1 MSTTNP
7 QIFLSYCWNDSN
19 TADEIYNQLI
29 IDSQITL
36 HRDKLDI
43 RHWGSIKEYMQS
55 IPDMDYTILL
65 ISDAY
70 LKSPNCMYEVLEVMR
85 DRRYKD
91 KIFPAVICTDIYK
104 PIKRAEYVKYWQEKY
119 QELKGAIQGIDAQN
133 LGTLTEDLK
142 RYQDIAA
149 NIVTFIDT
157 IADMNNPE
165 IKDVSAVI
173 KDKLMEKGFISGNGI
188 KVSPEIYTLSPFT
201 HSGIQPVQQNVCDT
215 DYDVN
220 QFMIQSFQKVC
231 RLFGELCRQYEKQN
245 VRNRAI
251 VEQIDTRNS
260 NFRFYVD
267 GMQKAAVRIGLKD
280 MAGKPGIWISN
291 NLSATS
297 WNNWYNAVK
306 TEGQLKL
313 KSMMSM
319 FGATTPM
326 DADGVVKDIWENHV
340 EVYLR

>member
-7 QIFLSYCWNDSN
+7 KIFLSYCWNDSN
-19 TADEIYNQLI
+19 TADEIYNQLT
-29 IDSQITL
+29 IDSRITL

-70 LKSPNCMYEVLEVMR
+70 LKSSNCMYEVLEVMR

-165 IKDVSAVI
+165 IKDVSEVI
-173 KDKLMEKGFISGNGI
+173 KDKLMENGFISGNGI
-188 KVSPEIYTLSPFT
+188 KTSAEIHTQDLFMQA
-201 HSGIQPVQQNVCDT
+201 GIQPVRQNVCDT

-231 RLFGELCRQYEKQN
+231 RLFGELCRQYEKQS

-267 GMQKAAVRIGLKD
+267 GMQKAAV
-280 MAGKPGIWISN
+280 
-291 NLSATS
+291 
-297 WNNWYNAVK
+297 
-306 TEGQLKL
+306 
-313 KSMMSM
+313 
-319 FGATTPM
+319 
-326 DADGVVKDIWENHV
+326 
-340 EVYLR
+340 

>member
-1 MSTTNP
+1 MSTANP
-7 QIFLSYCWNDSN
+7 QIFLSYCWKDSD
-19 TADEIYNQLI
+19 TADMIYNQLTMEP
-29 IDSQITL
+29 QITL

-55 IPDMDYTILL
+55 IPEMDYTILL

-70 LKSPNCMYEVLEVMR
+70 LKSSNCMYEVLEVMR
-85 DRRYKD
+85 ARRYKD

-104 PIKRAEYVKYWQEKY
+104 PIKRVEYVKYWQEEYKK
-119 QELKGAIQGIDAQN
+119 LKAEIVEIDVQN

-149 NIVTFIDT
+149 NIVTFIDKV
-157 IADMNNPE
+157 ADMNNPE
-165 IKDVSAVI
+165 IKDVSEAI
-173 KDKLMEKGFISGNGI
+173 KDKLTENGFISENGI
-188 KVSPEIYTLSPFT
+188 KISAESHIQGLFT
-201 HSGIQPVQQNVCDT
+201 QSGIQSVQQNVCDT

-220 QFMIQSFQKVC
+220 QFMIQSFQEVC
-231 RLFGELCRQYEKQN
+231 RLFGELCKQYEKESVQN
-245 VRNRAI
+245 KAM

-267 GMQKAAVRIGLKD
+267 GMQKAAVQIGLKD
-280 MAGKPGIWISN
+280 MAGKPSIWISN
-291 NLSATS
+291 NLSGTS

-319 FGATTPM
+319 FGATDPM
-326 DADGVVKDIWENHV
+326 DADGVVKDIWEHHV

>member
-1 MSTTNP
+1 M
-7 QIFLSYCWNDSN
+7 IEHL
-19 TADEIYNQLI
+19 
-29 IDSQITL
+29 TL
-36 HRDKLDI
+36 L
-43 RHWGSIKEYMQS
+43 
-55 IPDMDYTILL
+55 
-65 ISDAY
+65 
-70 LKSPNCMYEVLEVMR
+70 C
-85 DRRYKD
+85 KD

-119 QELKGAIQGIDAQN
+119 QELKAAIQGIDAQN

-142 RYQDIAA
+142 RYQDISA

-157 IADMNNPE
+157 VADMNNPE
-165 IKDVSAVI
+165 IKDVSEVI

-188 KVSPEIYTLSPFT
+188 KVSPGIYTQSSFT
-201 HSGIQPVQQNVCDT
+201 QPGIQPVLQNVCDT
-215 DYDVN
+215 DYEVN
-220 QFMIQSFQKVC
+220 QFMVQSFQEVC
-231 RLFGELCRQYEKQN
+231 RLFGELCRQYEKQS

-267 GMQKAAVRIGLKD
+267 GMQKASVRIGLKD
-280 MAGKPGIWISN
+280 MAGKPSIWISN
-291 NLSATS
+291 NLSGIS

-326 DADGVVKDIWENHV
+326 DADGVVKDIWEHHV